1 MMGISRRTHKVSNR
15 SPNQNFLRKKPHQVY
30 VRNFKDV
37 AKNILHAVNVMLS
50 QACRVRRYAKNT
62 LGSVLTC
69 IYKGCVS
76 QNTLKIRSDTPGYID
91 TSDKH

>member
-1 MMGISRRTHKVSNR
+1 MYTCIAYACVHVCVCARAHVCVHACACTSA
-15 SPNQNFLRKKPHQVY
+15 Y
-30 VRNFKDV
+30 VGEFVID
-37 AKNILHAVNVMLS
+37 I
-50 QACRVRRYAKNT
+50 ACIYLMICNDSARVRRYAKNT